1 MKKVLLIL
9 PVIALTVAGCNKIQN
24 PPTGDEAA
32 YLDNYFVDQ
41 NLGIQFAY
49 QQSVFEDVSKGKA
62 KVTSVDNTIIYD
74 SPDLDKPLSLSVFT
88 KKEDQS
94 IENAILG
101 LISQQGKDPSKCVVV
116 NRGDWWANTDY
127 TNYIIDF
134 SDPAV
139 TYTQAEQDA
148 IDAAAN
154 TEGGSDMKKKEIY
167 NQKLIETCS
176 LYADPMGI
184 WAETSSAS
192 EFVYNRKQ
200 SFVFLPGVTGKPF
213 YRPETLSFLQ

>member
-184 WAETSSAS
+184 
-192 EFVYNRKQ
+192 
-200 SFVFLPGVTGKPF
+200 
-213 YRPETLSFLQ
+213 